1 MVAGGEGLEKG
12 VAGSRRRQD
21 SSVRGPKGRGG
32 RGKRKRGRG
41 GKVDRGGIGSVMS
54 RPGEGGWGRGK
65 NLKWKGVGDFVTNG
79 I

>member
-1 MVAGGEGLEKG
+1 MVVGGGGRLEKG

-32 RGKRKRGRG
+32 GGG
-41 GKVDRGGIGSVMS
+41 GKVDGGGIGSVMS
-54 RPGEGGWGRGK
+54 RPGEGGWDTGGD
-65 NLKWKGVGDFVTNG
+65 LKWKGVGDFVTNG